1 MSAMTKLSEVWG
13 TKKGKG
19 IKTLQISELR
29 QICRTSEYN
38 NKVRCVKNSNLK
50 YNHGVADNKTTWLSN
65 LYYYRRAVR
74 KNLSSN

>member
-38 NKVRCVKNSNLK
+38 NKVRCVKNS
-50 YNHGVADNKTTWLSN
+50 KTTNMVWPTIKLHGCKI
-65 LYYYRRAVR
+65 LY
-74 KNLSSN
+74 